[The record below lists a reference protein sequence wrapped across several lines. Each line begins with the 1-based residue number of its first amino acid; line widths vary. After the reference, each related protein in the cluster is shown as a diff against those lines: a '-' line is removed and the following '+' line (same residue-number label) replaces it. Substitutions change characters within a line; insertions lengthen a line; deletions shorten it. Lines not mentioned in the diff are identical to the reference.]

1 MDEFYEWLNN
11 CPVQWFLNSEEHDA
25 KEYRFI
31 LPEEPKTCKAM
42 KRGDTCGGPMD
53 ENDVCQWCFTPEIPY

>member
-11 CPVQWFLNSEEHDA
+11 CPVQWFLNSEEDNV
-25 KEYRFI
+25 KEYWFT

-42 KRGDTCGGPMD
+42 NRQVMCGGPMD
-53 ENDVCQWCFTPEIPY
+53 EDDVCQWCFTPEMPY